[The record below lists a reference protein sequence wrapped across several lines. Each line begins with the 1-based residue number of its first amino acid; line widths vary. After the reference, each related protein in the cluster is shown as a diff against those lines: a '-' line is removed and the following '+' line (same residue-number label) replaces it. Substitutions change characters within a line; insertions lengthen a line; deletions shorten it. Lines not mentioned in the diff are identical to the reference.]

1 MPDSGLTIVV
11 PVYNEAQA
19 IERSIADLIAIK
31 QNAEFD
37 VEVVLVDDGSEDG
50 TQEVLLRHADVGFR
64 MIRHTENRGYG
75 ASLKSGLDVAQHRYV
90 AITDADGTYPNH
102 RIVEFY
108 EKAVQEDLDMVVGAR
123 TGGAVHIPFIRRPAK
138 WALNQLANYLTR
150 KRIPDLN
157 SGLRV
162 MRKDA
167 VREFLG
173 ILPDGFSF
181 TTTITL
187 ALLTNNRSVSFV
199 PINYQHREGKSKIR
213 PIYDTLNFI
222 QLILRTVLYFDPLRV
237 FLPASFAL
245 ITVSLMWGLFS
256 WVVLGLF
263 ADASSLLLFLSGIQ
277 LGAIGLLADLINR
290 RTAPATATGRP
301 QA

>member
-11 PVYNEAQA
+11 PVYNEVRA

-31 QNAEFD
+31 QNAGFD

-50 TQEVLLRHADVGFR
+50 TQEVLLRETGVGFQ
-64 MIRHTENRGYG
+64 MIRHSENRGYG
-75 ASLKSGLDVAQHRYV
+75 ASLKSGLAAAQHQYV

-108 EKAVQEDLDMVVGAR
+108 EKAVRDNLDMVVGAR
-123 TGGAVHIPFIRRPAK
+123 TGENVHIPFIRRPAK
-138 WALNQLANYLTR
+138 WVLNRLANYLTR

-162 MRKDA
+162 MRRDA

-187 ALLTNNRSVSFV
+187 AFLTSNRSVHFE
-199 PINYQHREGKSKIR
+199 PIDYHHREGKSKIR
-213 PIYDTLNFI
+213 PIYDTLNFL
-222 QLILRTVLYFDPLRV
+222 QLILRTVLYFDPMKV
-237 FLPASFAL
+237 FLPACILFVSFSVL
-245 ITVSLMWGLFS
+245 WGGIS
-256 WVVLGLF
+256 WVVFDRF
-263 ADASSLLLFLSGIQ
+263 ADVSTLLLFLTGIQ
-277 LGAIGLLADLINR
+277 LAAIGLLADLINR
-290 RTAPATATGRP
+290 RSGITHGNT
-301 QA
+301 